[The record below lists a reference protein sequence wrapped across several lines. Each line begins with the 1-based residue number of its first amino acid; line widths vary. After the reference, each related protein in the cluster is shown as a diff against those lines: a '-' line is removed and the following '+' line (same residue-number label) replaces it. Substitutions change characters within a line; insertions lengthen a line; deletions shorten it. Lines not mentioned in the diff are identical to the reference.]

1 MNGEKTTVVVTQ
13 EHLAQIV
20 QGIYENVKSNQ
31 HRLDEVEPMLS
42 DISRSVNELNTLL
55 VKNGYAQAVKDGAKE
70 IKALRT
76 EFQAFQLSRADS
88 CPTMRSLVQQQQ
100 REQEKRSSSL
110 MLARIGISLLAAIPA
125 LLFIL
130 DRIYGG

>member
-1 MNGEKTTVVVTQ
+1 MVVTQ

-31 HRLDEVEPMLS
+31 HRLDEVEPMLNE
-42 DISRSVNELNTLL
+42 ISRSVNELNTLL
-55 VKNGYAQAVKDGAKE
+55 VKNGYAQAVKDGAQELKS
-70 IKALRT
+70 LRS

-88 CPTMRSLVQQQQ
+88 CPTLKSLLKQQE
-100 REQEKRSSSL
+100 REKEQRSSNL
-110 MLARIGISLLAAIPA
+110 MLARIGISLLAAVPA
-125 LLFIL
+125 LLFIF